1 MEVKV
6 PVVIPDEDLIEAA
19 KAVIQERG
27 LSQLVEETGWIN
39 QTNARKYLGVSKAT
53 FYYWEKAGKI
63 PFSMI
68 DGIKRYSKKD
78 LDAMMRKHRV

>member
-27 LSQLVEETGWIN
+27 LDQLVEETGWVN
-39 QTNARKYLGVSKAT
+39 QKKARKFLDVSSAT
-53 FYYWEKAGKI
+53 FYKWEKAGKI

-78 LDAMMRKHRV
+78 LDDVLRKHRV